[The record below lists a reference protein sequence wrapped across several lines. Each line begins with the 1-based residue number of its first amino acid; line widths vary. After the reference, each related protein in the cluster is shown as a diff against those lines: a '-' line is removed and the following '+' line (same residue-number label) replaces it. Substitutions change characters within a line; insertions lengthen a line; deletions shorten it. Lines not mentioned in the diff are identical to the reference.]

1 MRFEAIELSLSS
13 LLREYAQTFGIA
25 YAILIRSPLSGNFI
39 LILRFVNSD
48 RFGDRFSLLLDFI
61 TLLPPVPID
70 VYDFDTLPKEF
81 LRYSLRYGKVM
92 YVGNYETYMQDL
104 EELLVSNSS

>member
-25 YAILIRSPLSGNFI
+25 YAILIRFPPSKNFV

-48 RFGDRFSLLLDFI
+48 RFSDRLSLILDFI
-61 TLLPPVPID
+61 TLLPPIPID
-70 VYDFDTLPKEF
+70 VYDFDTLPEEF
-81 LRYSLRYGKVM
+81 LRYSIRYGKVM

-104 EELLVSNSS
+104 EKLLTSSSA